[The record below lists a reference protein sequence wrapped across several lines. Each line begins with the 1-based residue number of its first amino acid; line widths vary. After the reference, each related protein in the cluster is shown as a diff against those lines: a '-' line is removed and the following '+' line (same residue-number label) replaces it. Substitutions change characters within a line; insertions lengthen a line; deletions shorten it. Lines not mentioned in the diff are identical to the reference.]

1 MDAANRMRRLF
12 IPALSFAALF
22 AACFLAA
29 TPAPP
34 AQSTATAATLPV
46 ARAAPAQKLTLPG
59 VPNAGK
65 INDFLYRGAQPK
77 PEGFAELK
85 KLGIT
90 LVVNLRDEAGEIDSE
105 RARVVALGLQYK
117 SIPLNGRG
125 APTDKDTAEF
135 LTLLGSTSGQKVFVH
150 CKYGADR
157 TGVMI
162 AAYRISSQKWSVQD
176 AIGEMREFRFHHLWH
191 PAMETYVRQFPEN
204 FSAGAAFTPL
214 RASSAPK

>member
-1 MDAANRMRRLF
+1 MNVVNRMRRLF
-12 IPALSFAALF
+12 ILILGSAAFL

-29 TPAPP
+29 PPAPP
-34 AQSTATAATLPV
+34 AQSTATAASLPV
-46 ARAAPAQKLTLPG
+46 HRAAPAQHLALPG

-90 LVVNLRDEAGEIDSE
+90 IVVNLRDEAGEIDSE

-117 SIPLNGRG
+117 SIPLKGRG
-125 APTDKDTAEF
+125 APTDKDAAEF
-135 LTLLGSTSGQKVFVH
+135 LTLLGSASDQKVFVH

-162 AAYRISSQKWSVQD
+162 AAYRISSQKWSVED
-176 AIGEMREFRFHHLWH
+176 AIREMNEFRFHHLWH
-191 PAMETYVRQFPEN
+191 PAMETYVR
-204 FSAGAAFTPL
+204 
-214 RASSAPK
+214 